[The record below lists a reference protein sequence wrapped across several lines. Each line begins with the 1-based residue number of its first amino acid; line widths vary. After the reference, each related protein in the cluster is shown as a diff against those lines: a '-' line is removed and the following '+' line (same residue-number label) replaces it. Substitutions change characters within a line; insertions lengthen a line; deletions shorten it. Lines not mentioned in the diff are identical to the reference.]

1 MLRSRITDDEVLEKP
16 FNKEQLKR
24 LLAYLKPY
32 RGKVIVTVILMFV
45 AAFLGLLG
53 PYILQIAIDNY
64 MEQADY
70 AGLTV
75 LALIFLAIDGVVM
88 LCTRQRIRTMSEVG
102 QKTLFRLRQDLF
114 NHIQKL
120 SFHFYDNRPAG
131 KILVRIIND
140 VNSLSNLLTNGIVNV
155 MVDVATIFIVLGLML
170 SMDVRLTLIT
180 MIAMPLMIAVIISL
194 RKIIRRRWQEVRKKS
209 SNMNAYLHES
219 LAGMRVIQAFA
230 REPETNAIYNELSK
244 DIRTS
249 WMNAIKVNNLMGPSS
264 DIISTIAV
272 ILVYWFGV
280 SLIDTG
286 TVTVGV
292 LVAFSAYVGR
302 FWQPVNNIMS
312 FYNSILIAMASTER
326 IFELMDTPPDIVDR
340 EDAIEMPKIEGHVT
354 FENLTFYYEPEKPV
368 LTNVNFHVKAGET
381 IALVGPTG
389 AGKTTI
395 VNLLSL
401 LWTS

>member
-1 MLRSRITDDEVLEKP
+1 
-16 FNKEQLKR
+16 
-24 LLAYLKPY
+24 
-32 RGKVIVTVILMFV
+32 
-45 AAFLGLLG
+45 LG

-209 SNMNAYLHES
+209 
-219 LAGMRVIQAFA
+219 
-230 REPETNAIYNELSK
+230 
-244 DIRTS
+244 
-249 WMNAIKVNNLMGPSS
+249 
-264 DIISTIAV
+264 
-272 ILVYWFGV
+272 
-280 SLIDTG
+280 
-286 TVTVGV
+286 
-292 LVAFSAYVGR
+292 
-302 FWQPVNNIMS
+302 
-312 FYNSILIAMASTER
+312 
-326 IFELMDTPPDIVDR
+326 
-340 EDAIEMPKIEGHVT
+340 
-354 FENLTFYYEPEKPV
+354 
-368 LTNVNFHVKAGET
+368 
-381 IALVGPTG
+381 
-389 AGKTTI
+389 
-395 VNLLSL
+395 
-401 LWTS
+401 